1 MKNVKALVIFTV
13 CIDVLGLAIVIPVM
27 SFYIQS
33 FGGTAFTSAALFAI
47 YSLCS
52 FISAPFLGSLSDKIG
67 RKPVLIISIFS
78 TALGWAIFALAH
90 SIPLLF
96 LGRII
101 DGLAAGNISTAQSA
115 LVDIARDEKE
125 RATNLGLVGMLFGL
139 GFIVGPLIGGLFS
152 HVHPTLPFWIVGGMS
167 LLNGILAV
175 FFFPETNQ
183 HLHDNPIKLN
193 PFAPIQRAIANKHIL
208 PALGTWLLFG
218 LATTGFYSIF
228 AFYLQKTFAF
238 NQVVVGMCLALMGA
252 VMALNQ
258 AVIIKKFWLKNFS
271 EPQLEMG
278 MVVILIIAF
287 FLISLGILP
296 IFFIG
301 LVMMTLANGVLQV
314 VITSQTV
321 GAADKNMKGEVM
333 GILMAVNSIA
343 AIIAP
348 LVSGNIFDWKP
359 SVSIVVS
366 MSYMLVAS
374 GIILF
379 FRKKLSVVSE
389 PEEDYISPIA

>member
-1 MKNVKALVIFTV
+1 
-13 CIDVLGLAIVIPVM
+13 
-27 SFYIQS
+27 
-33 FGGTAFTSAALFAI
+33 
-47 YSLCS
+47 
-52 FISAPFLGSLSDKIG
+52 
-67 RKPVLIISIFS
+67 
-78 TALGWAIFALAH
+78 
-90 SIPLLF
+90 
-96 LGRII
+96 
-101 DGLAAGNISTAQSA
+101 
-115 LVDIARDEKE
+115 
-125 RATNLGLVGMLFGL
+125 
-139 GFIVGPLIGGLFS
+139 
-152 HVHPTLPFWIVGGMS
+152 
-167 LLNGILAV
+167 
-175 FFFPETNQ
+175 
-183 HLHDNPIKLN
+183 
-193 PFAPIQRAIANKHIL
+193 
-208 PALGTWLLFG
+208 
-218 LATTGFYSIF
+218 
-228 AFYLQKTFAF
+228 
-238 NQVVVGMCLALMGA
+238 MGA

>member
-1 MKNVKALVIFTV
+1 
-13 CIDVLGLAIVIPVM
+13 
-27 SFYIQS
+27 
-33 FGGTAFTSAALFAI
+33 
-47 YSLCS
+47 
-52 FISAPFLGSLSDKIG
+52 
-67 RKPVLIISIFS
+67 
-78 TALGWAIFALAH
+78 
-90 SIPLLF
+90 
-96 LGRII
+96 
-101 DGLAAGNISTAQSA
+101 
-115 LVDIARDEKE
+115 
-125 RATNLGLVGMLFGL
+125 
-139 GFIVGPLIGGLFS
+139 
-152 HVHPTLPFWIVGGMS
+152 
-167 LLNGILAV
+167 
-175 FFFPETNQ
+175 
-183 HLHDNPIKLN
+183 
-193 PFAPIQRAIANKHIL
+193 
-208 PALGTWLLFG
+208 
-218 LATTGFYSIF
+218 
-228 AFYLQKTFAF
+228 
-238 NQVVVGMCLALMGA
+238 
-252 VMALNQ
+252 
-258 AVIIKKFWLKNFS
+258 
-271 EPQLEMG
+271 MG